1 MYASKWHTLAASCSL
16 QLAAGAAYTFSLYAP
31 SMKAR
36 LQLSQPQLEGI
47 GSALL
52 SGGVLAWL
60 PGFLYDSLTSYHKLG
75 PRSGCGK

>member
-31 SMKAR
+31 SIKGK

-52 SGGVLAWL
+52 SGGLFAFA
-60 PGFLYDSLTSYHKLG
+60 PGLLYDALTSYHKLG
-75 PRSGCGK
+75 PR